1 MPYSAIELRLPER
14 RTTVPIADACD
25 EGAARGA
32 APQRCKRRSAAIGVY
47 GGLLWSDGHGQ
58 MGHSNSRLDTGRKN
72 EYVFPDKAMHT
83 SG

>member
-1 MPYSAIELRLPER
+1 MRLRDVTVGVVPYSAVELRLPER

-47 GGLLWSDGHGQ
+47 GGVTIHGL
-58 MGHSNSRLDTGRKN
+58 MVTAKWATAISGLI
-72 EYVFPDKAMHT
+72 PDKE
-83 SG
+83 